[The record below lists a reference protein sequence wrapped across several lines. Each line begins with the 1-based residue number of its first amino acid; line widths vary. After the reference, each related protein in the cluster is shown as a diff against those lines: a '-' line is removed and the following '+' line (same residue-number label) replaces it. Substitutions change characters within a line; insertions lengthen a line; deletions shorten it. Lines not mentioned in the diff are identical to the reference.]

1 MTKQKTASEE
11 AASAVLTGVPPEGGI
26 RKAQSGTEPFALSI
40 PTVGAFRTEDHEY
53 YWNGHGPLPS
63 VTRVLDV
70 IQKWG
75 IYYGGLKKVA
85 TAAVDRWEEVGGLLM
100 GDAVRTAGILFDGPV
115 TQTEVGAVGEPG
127 TLLRRHAVTAWLK
140 DLPNRDR
147 DVAAQIGTGVH
158 VLAEMLGR
166 AEPAATGFR
175 VSDEEKPFIEAYLGF
190 TAFLEAHSG
199 TIISSEKM
207 VWSLDG
213 YAGTYDQLIRFGCPL
228 DCHGGLW
235 LTDVKTS
242 ATGPYPEWALQLI
255 AYGTADYIITEDNP
269 DPYEM
274 PAIDRYG
281 ILHLRPDLYTDTG
294 WRLIEYPLVPEDR
307 MAFLGA
313 LEIWRWK
320 EKKRYTKSQ
329 LAKAQKG

>member
-1 MTKQKTASEE
+1 VTTKQKTPSEE
-11 AASAVLTGVPPEGGI
+11 GVSAVLTGVPPEGGI
-26 RKAQSGTEPFALSI
+26 RKAQSGAEPFSLSI
-40 PTVGAFRTEDHEY
+40 PKIGGFRTEDHEY
-53 YWNGHGPLPS
+53 YWNGAGPYPS
-63 VTRVLDV
+63 VTNVLDV

-100 GDAVRTAGILFDGPV
+100 GDAVRTAGILFDGPI

-140 DLPNRDR
+140 DLPNRER
-147 DVAAQIGTGVH
+147 DVAAQIGSGVH
-158 VLAEMLGR
+158 HLADMLGR
-166 AEPAATGFR
+166 SETAATGFE
-175 VSDEEKPFIEAYLGF
+175 VSAEEKPFIEAYRGF
-190 TAFLEAHSG
+190 MAFLEAHKAV
-199 TIISSEKM
+199 IISSERM
-207 VWSLDG
+207 VFSLDG
-213 YAGTYDQLIRFGCPL
+213 YAGTYDQLIRFQCP
-228 DCHGGLW
+228 CHGGLW
-235 LTDVKTS
+235 MVDTKTS

-255 AYGTADYIITEDNP
+255 AYGTADYIIVEDNP
-269 DPYEM
+269 DPYPM
-274 PAIDRYG
+274 PVIQRYG
-281 ILHLRPDLYTDTG
+281 VLHLRPDLYTDTG

-320 EKKRYTKSQ
+320 DRKRYTKSQ